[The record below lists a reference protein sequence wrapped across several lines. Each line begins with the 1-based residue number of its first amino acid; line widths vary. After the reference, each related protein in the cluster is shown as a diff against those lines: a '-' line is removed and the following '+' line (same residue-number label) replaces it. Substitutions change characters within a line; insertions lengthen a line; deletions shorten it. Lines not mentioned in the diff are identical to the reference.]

1 MAVGANLA
9 FAPRDQS
16 RFVKEGG
23 YKIRPYVKNR
33 IYEKQGRF
41 PGPVFFYR
49 VVAGHTLSSS
59 LPSWAGERLCSQAK
73 LGAIAF
79 PKYNLGTRK
88 DSLTN
93 RTAGYGPVRP
103 SV

>member
-9 FAPRDQS
+9 FAPGDQS

-41 PGPVFFYR
+41 PGPVFF
-49 VVAGHTLSSS
+49 
-59 LPSWAGERLCSQAK
+59 LPGCGGPYPFILIAK
-73 LGAIAF
+73 LGW
-79 PKYNLGTRK
+79 GTP
-88 DSLTN
+88 LQ
-93 RTAGYGPVRP
+93 P
-103 SV
+103 S